1 MIFTDS
7 IFALNSLEEELS
19 KSDITQAII
28 SGIYSVY
35 GQKKT
40 SIEVIPVQLEE
51 KSSSDV
57 DKELQDM
64 KPM

>member
-1 MIFTDS
+1 MIITDS

-28 SGIYSVY
+28 SGIYNVY